1 MRMHENLRDLASMEL
16 DIEVALGS
24 KPNEAWNQAEREAA
38 FMGLLP
44 LVFHLGTI
52 ALTDPDR
59 ARILAQ
65 NVSAHCRRIVDS
77 ASSQQFWTSAADI
90 IDRTFVHPVSP
101 RELNALGNTFS
112 QAQDLCLQAMSYLGS
127 TLQRDCRL
135 GDALNAHGTIIPWA
149 LLKYPTSLKTYQ
161 LIVLPFFT
169 TYWERAFER
178 KRVLFGAPGRV
189 KAALAQALTKPE
201 GQRAQAVL
209 KAVALGLD
217 GDASILQNL

>member
-1 MRMHENLRDLASMEL
+1 
-16 DIEVALGS
+16 
-24 KPNEAWNQAEREAA
+24 
-38 FMGLLP
+38 
-44 LVFHLGTI
+44 
-52 ALTDPDR
+52 
-59 ARILAQ
+59 
-65 NVSAHCRRIVDS
+65 
-77 ASSQQFWTSAADI
+77 
-90 IDRTFVHPVSP
+90 
-101 RELNALGNTFS
+101 
-112 QAQDLCLQAMSYLGS
+112 
-127 TLQRDCRL
+127 
-135 GDALNAHGTIIPWA
+135 

-169 TYWERAFER
+169 TYWERVFER